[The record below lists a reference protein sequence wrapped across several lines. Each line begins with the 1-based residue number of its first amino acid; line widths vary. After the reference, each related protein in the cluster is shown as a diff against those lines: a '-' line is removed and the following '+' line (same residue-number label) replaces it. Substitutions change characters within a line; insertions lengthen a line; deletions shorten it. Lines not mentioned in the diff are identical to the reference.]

1 MVGCLQS
8 QILDMNG
15 SGTPWHLYAER
26 KTIIR
31 PMKEKTRGRYRS
43 YNLYLWL
50 YFKTI
55 QLVFVENSRVV
66 CGVVK
71 MNSFAITA

>member
-1 MVGCLQS
+1 
-8 QILDMNG
+8 
-15 SGTPWHLYAER
+15 
-26 KTIIR
+26 
-31 PMKEKTRGRYRS
+31 MKEKTRGRYRS